1 MFLTAILQASSP
13 MPTTRPLT
21 QVLSIALVL
30 ALPTALILI
39 WLYRRAV
46 IKSMRRS
53 SSLTDQIETPL
64 TLPSQQNALAAPQ
77 FAIVN
82 AGSSA
87 PPKSE
92 AAALFADVLYAPWRT
107 AAIYATAGMCYAIL
121 LTAGTPG
128 LDEPEV
134 PLSIVVLW
142 LWLYF
147 WPFVLIVNLVAAAT
161 RLAKLVIVVV
171 YFLILAAIIIMTPQS
186 EDEVWPMIITWAV
199 ANLPMTLL
207 LLTFANRRV
216 RAVGPLVLTL
226 LVFEALGL
234 RIAFAILGSYRSSEL
249 SDAKVLGLL
258 LIGLLIPLPL
268 GLLLLTRIRRKYE
281 RKKISDQSIMIDAV
295 LLVFSLAYSLALTAT
310 GPLGILYVLLALFA
324 FKRIAWSAL
333 SGRAAMRR
341 TKRAHRLLLLR
352 VFSRRRRSMRLLS
365 GLATHWRHVGSID
378 LMAGPDLATS
388 TVEPHEFLDFASG
401 KLARRFIDGPGAL
414 KRRYSE
420 IDIRPDRDGRY
431 RVNNFF
437 CHADTWKMV
446 LTKLVKETDVV
457 VMDLRGFTSQ
467 NEGCIHEISELINTA
482 PLERVVFIIET
493 KGDEELVL
501 KTIRESWRRMEP
513 TSPNFR
519 SAYSRL
525 QFFQFSRERGFGLRE
540 LLCALCV
547 AACPTAGEIAA
558 S

>member
-21 QVLSIALVL
+21 QILSIALVL
-30 ALPTALILI
+30 ALPTALILM

-46 IKSMRRS
+46 IKSMHRS

-107 AAIYATAGMCYAIL
+107 AAIYASAGGCYALIL
-121 LTAGTPG
+121 TVGTLG
-128 LDEPEV
+128 LDESET
-134 PLSIVVLW
+134 PLFIVFF
-142 LWLYF
+142 WLYF

-161 RLAKLVIVVV
+161 RLAKLVIVVI
-171 YFLILAAIIIMTPQS
+171 YFVILTTISLIFPKS
-186 EDEVWPMIITWAV
+186 VDEVWPMIILYWAI

-207 LLTFANRRV
+207 LLAFLNRRV
-216 RAVGPLVLTL
+216 RAVGPLVLAL
-226 LVFEALGL
+226 MVFEALGL
-234 RIAFAILGSYRSSEL
+234 RIAIAIAGSYDISEL
-249 SDAKVLGLL
+249 SEAKLIALL
-258 LIGLLIPLPL
+258 LMGLLIPLPP
-268 GLLLLTRIRRKYE
+268 GLLVLTRIRSKYE
-281 RKKISDQSIMIDAV
+281 RKKISDQSIMIDAI
-295 LLVFSLAYSLALTAT
+295 LLVFSLTYSLALTAT
-310 GPLGILYVLLALFA
+310 GPLGIVAVLFA
-324 FKRIAWSAL
+324 FFAFKHIAWRAL
-333 SGRAAMRR
+333 SGRAAMLQ

-352 VFSRRRRSMRLLS
+352 VFSRRRRNVRLLA
-365 GLATHWRHVGSID
+365 GLATHWRYVGSID

-388 TVEPHEFLDFASG
+388 TVEPHEFLDFVSG
-401 KLARRFIDGPGAL
+401 KLARRFIDGSKAL
-414 KRRYSE
+414 DRRYSE

-446 LTKLVKETDVV
+446 LTRLVKETDVV

-467 NEGCIHEISELINTA
+467 NKGCIHEISELINTA

-501 KTIRESWRRMEP
+501 KTIRESWHRLEP

-525 QFFQFSRERGFGLRE
+525 QFFQFSRSRGVGLRE

-547 AACPTAGEIAA
+547 AAYPTSEEFA